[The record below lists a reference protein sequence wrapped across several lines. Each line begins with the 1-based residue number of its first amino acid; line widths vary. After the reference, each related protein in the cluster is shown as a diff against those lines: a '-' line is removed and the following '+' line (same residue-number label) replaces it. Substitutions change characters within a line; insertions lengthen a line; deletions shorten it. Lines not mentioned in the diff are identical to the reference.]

1 MGLEIA
7 PANQQLAGPV
17 ADGVQINAAE
27 VPCDQSRSHHSIR
40 PGLSVG
46 HSLGMGLHAD
56 TSNLDSQN
64 WRSWLVDFLR
74 RPHSLPPDPGSG
86 ERWVTSSREEV
97 LQVAGFL
104 RCSPSVALRRI
115 APEQPGISS
124 GVAQNPAH
132 ALVGKKLRFRLR
144 VGSRRKS
151 MLTLPISGLNWRWSP
166 RCLQPVR

>member
-1 MGLEIA
+1 MGLENR

-46 HSLGMGLHAD
+46 HSLGMGLHPD

-104 RCSPSVALRRI
+104 RCSPSVAPQAHRTRTAGDFFGSCPKPSPCTGWEEI
-115 APEQPGISS
+115 EISAS
-124 GVAQNPAH
+124 S
-132 ALVGKKLRFRLR
+132 RF
-144 VGSRRKS
+144 
-151 MLTLPISGLNWRWSP
+151 
-166 RCLQPVR
+166 